1 MNDLERDLHEL
12 FDQRARDVDPE
23 VLAPEPVLRRGRRRQ
38 ARTAAVGVIA
48 GVAVLA
54 VAFVAVGNLREPDRS
69 TPASTRPRHCPNAR
83 PSSVACPVD
92 APAGWTL
99 IDDSPLAALLPTS
112 TQSCSFSGS
121 GTAVAANGS
130 PIADSPQPEPSQSC
144 SSEPVS
150 PLPALPVLQ
159 LANFEIPLMQTVCG
173 LGDNDPAATLP
184 ANGVAVYVVAFPV
197 PSNADGSDTSFAE
210 GCGPG
215 AWTMTQFFSADRT
228 IRYTAIF
235 LQGSEASPEDTT
247 FASDYINSL
256 DGTNVIPTTWD
267 SPRGPGYVL
276 VAGGTEQ
283 EGWRLEA
290 GIASFANDGR
300 PMPASIFVTTA
311 PGAEKAKADA
321 TLFNSEGVDLVG
333 DQVVQHGNLAEGFTG
348 VDVVDPDG
356 AVTHA
361 DVYAWPQDLL
371 RIAGSHAFDG
381 AGGIWV
387 ATPPQEGDVTF
398 IPGADSQTD
407 ASSAGD
413 TRRQQAAHTH
423 GRQRQPG
430 DLRARSRATTGRS
443 SSTTE

>member
-1 MNDLERDLHEL
+1 
-12 FDQRARDVDPE
+12 
-23 VLAPEPVLRRGRRRQ
+23 
-38 ARTAAVGVIA
+38 
-48 GVAVLA
+48 
-54 VAFVAVGNLREPDRS
+54 
-69 TPASTRPRHCPNAR
+69 
-83 PSSVACPVD
+83 
-92 APAGWTL
+92 
-99 IDDSPLAALLPTS
+99 
-112 TQSCSFSGS
+112 
-121 GTAVAANGS
+121 
-130 PIADSPQPEPSQSC
+130 
-144 SSEPVS
+144 
-150 PLPALPVLQ
+150 
-159 LANFEIPLMQTVCG
+159 MQTVCG

-184 ANGVAVYVVAFPV
+184 ANGVAVYVVALPV

-228 IRYTAIF
+228 IRYAAIF
-235 LQGSEASPEDTT
+235 LQGSEASPEDTA

-256 DGTNVIPTTWD
+256 DGTNVIPTTGD

-276 VAGGTEQ
+276 ASGGTEQ

-321 TLFNSEGVDLVG
+321 TLFNSEDVDLVG

-348 VDVVDPDG
+348 VDVAGPDG

-371 RIAGSHAFDG
+371 TIAGSHAFDG

-398 IPGADSQTD
+398 IPETDSQTTPAPQETPVGNKLHTRMD
-407 ASSAGD
+407 DSGNLVIFGHDLGHDWEIQHDNGVVRFFVDGVEQPEGSFAFTTGASIAVDVDGGTFLIGVFDRSVTSWSVRS
-413 TRRQQAAHTH
+413 TRRI
-423 GRQRQPG
+423 
-430 DLRARSRATTGRS
+430 RSRRTHRRRIDAGPGRVGKPANVWLVALPGSGTGIASGIS
-443 SSTTE
+443 SLPTFVSWPTPLYPDGLFGAGSDGVVSWGSRITPTSARW